1 MEGLARPVRIAAK
14 SSRVTSTAF
23 FILLSASL
31 RVWLITAAPRGLCV
45 LVDGALVV
53 DSGVPGDRRAD
64 LLTRHDPPDVAVLGE
79 VEHHHGHVVVTTE
92 ADRGAVGHL
101 QTPGQELVVG

>member
-31 RVWLITAAPRGLCV
+31 RVWLITAAPRVCV
-45 LVDGALVV
+45 SFGSTAG
-53 DSGVPGDRRAD
+53 SGVPGDRRAD
-64 LLTRHDPPDVAVLGE
+64 LLTRDDPCDVPVLGE
-79 VEHHHGHVVVTTE
+79 VEHDHRHVVVAAE
-92 ADRGAVGHL
+92 ADRRAVGDL
-101 QTPGQELVVG
+101 QAAGQELVVGQ